1 MDNSRKTV
9 ALLCLKYEGGL
20 PPISGPFFGLD
31 SAKYRKICIYLK
43 KGSNA
48 PNPVEEKGCR
58 AFYVSSLQ
66 AFRLFNFVAIWKL
79 SRILRAERVD
89 ILHCHRH
96 QATVYGAI
104 AAKIAKTRVVLSHI
118 HGLNRS
124 KNPRRKF
131 INLLVLRWVKRIIA
145 VSELS
150 RQDVIKCNRH
160 VKPEQVVCLN
170 NSIDCK
176 RFSEVSVSRYEI
188 RDIPGIGRDEFVFG
202 TVGRLVPTK
211 GLPFLLKAFALTRRR
226 VGRGKLIV
234 VGDGRMRDELK
245 DFADELGLADHVHF
259 LGYRKDVEK
268 LLRAMDVFVLASIA
282 EGMPGALLEA
292 MAAGVPCISTAV
304 GGIPD
309 VLESGRFGTLVEPG
323 DENALAKAMIARV
336 TEPSGE
342 GADAIDVSRAEAM
355 KEYDHSVVT
364 KRLEMIYETEYESD

>member
-1 MDNSRKTV
+1 MDNGRKTV
-9 ALLCLKYEGGL
+9 ALLCLKYDGRF
-20 PPISGPFFGLD
+20 PPVPGPFFDLD
-31 SAKYRKICIYLK
+31 AAKYRKLCIYLK
-43 KGSNA
+43 KGSDA
-48 PNPVEEKGCR
+48 PNRVEEEGCQ
-58 AFYVSSLQ
+58 AFYVSNLQ
-66 AFRLFNFVAIWKL
+66 AFRLFNFAAIWRL
-79 SRILRAERVD
+79 SRILRAEGVD

-104 AAKIAKTRVVLSHI
+104 AAKLAGTKVVLAHV

-124 KNPRRKF
+124 KNPRRRF

-145 VSELS
+145 VSEPS
-150 RQDVIKCNRH
+150 RQDVLKCNRL

-176 RFSEVSVSRYEI
+176 RFSEVSVCRNEI
-188 RDIPGIGRDEFVFG
+188 RESLGIGRDEFVFG

-211 GLPFLLKAFALTRRR
+211 GLEFLLKAFALTRRR
-226 VGRGKLIV
+226 VGRGKLII

-245 DFADELGLADHVHF
+245 DFAGGLGLADHVHF
-259 LGYRKDVEK
+259 LGYRKDVER

-304 GGIPD
+304 GGVPD
-309 VLESGRFGTLVEPG
+309 VLESGRFGTLVEAG
-323 DENALAKAMIARV
+323 DENALAKAMIARAM
-336 TEPSGE
+336 EPSAE
-342 GADAIDVSRAEAM
+342 GADAIDVSRAKAM

-364 KRLEMIYETEYESD
+364 KRLEMIYDMEYESG